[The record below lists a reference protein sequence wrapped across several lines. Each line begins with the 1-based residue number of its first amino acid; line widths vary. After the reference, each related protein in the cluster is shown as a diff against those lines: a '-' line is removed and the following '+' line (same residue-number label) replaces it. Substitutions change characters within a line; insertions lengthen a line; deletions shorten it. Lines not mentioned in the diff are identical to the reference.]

1 MIRLQSFLNVVC
13 YLIVSIQILHQYGDG
28 GKPSAQPDTLPC
40 ILDSLD
46 HPMFSIEFLT
56 LKGMMSASPTAST
69 RSCSGAVDDKIDYDA
84 LERRGDVDMYSVLE
98 ETRMEGRAEGRAE
111 EIIETGH
118 EFGLSD
124 DDILGRLQ
132 RKLDV
137 SLEMAQG
144 YLRQFGGQTV

>member
-56 LKGMMSASPTAST
+56 LKGMMSASPTSST